1 MKIKQRLFDQ
11 TWRNADTPAYKM
23 FDRFFGLRRFL
34 VPIWIIL
41 LLSSVFLTNYLMA
54 FPFLLVEVFS
64 PKLSNPNQW
73 HKLLQ
78 IRYFFEFPDTSLQW
92 VIFILLLLFLLIYGS
107 WQFYRLRKTFMP
119 LEEQLTAATARW
131 AKNPVEL
138 DAQYQTMATDDLEYY
153 SGPSGVVI
161 GTRKR
166 TKEDIEKKRVIE
178 YVSDESTNTA
188 IIGETRSGKGVFGVE
203 KAIDGFS
210 RTTDKNQKKSMVIH
224 DPSGELYLLWKKL
237 LEQRGYKVW
246 LLNLVDTYISDSI
259 NPLNLVIHYYKQYLF
274 GETEVER
281 NRGLDMAQAELA
293 ALCYSYFSDSNAR
306 EPFWTDGASALFT
319 AGTLALI
326 EEALLIQKEEVVN
339 IYTILNMIAEMN
351 TSRIST
357 FEHPKLVE
365 LEPDKAKRIRL
376 FEKYK
381 DISELD
387 FYFRQ
392 LDLGHPARIA
402 YQDILASAP
411 AKITIGN
418 IVSHMLTKMKA
429 FRRTGNAKLTS
440 LNTINY
446 MELGFGEQPIAIFI
460 VVSDQ
465 DKSNH
470 AIAANFIDQSFKELH
485 KAGLRQPNRKLP
497 REVVYLDEEFGN
509 MVLIPE
515 QATKTTDGLKVGIR
529 HVFVLQNYEQL
540 EKYGEHDAATIIAN
554 CGNIIVVKTK
564 SRKTR
569 ESIIDDLGNRANLS
583 LSRQGKIAGKERSM
597 TDSVERIP
605 MVTKDELSRI
615 PFGRTIVI
623 RTMKT
628 HDLKSNVIE
637 NLYPIYNRD
646 KARML
651 ESWKYLPY
659 EVSTWDEIN
668 QLYLDAAHT
677 KIDLT
682 TNLYLLNTQEITR
695 KEKRRKAIVS
705 GIPFTEEPSVS
716 IKEEEVVKAAEF
728 PSAIKKKEKKI
739 LSMEINESLAA
750 LDHQFNQLI
759 SPQKQGCYARD
770 VLSMNFIR
778 QLSKEVRIFYANEH
792 RIIQEFDVIKE
803 SGTIFDLKNWLSNVG
818 REPLFQKV
826 LQLMNEVKIFKEERG
841 RKK

>member
-1 MKIKQRLFDQ
+1 MKIKQYLFDQ
-11 TWRNADTPAYKM
+11 TWRNADKPAYKM

-34 VPIWIIL
+34 VPIWIAL
-41 LLSSVFLTNYLMA
+41 LLGSMFLTNYLMA
-54 FPFLLVEVFS
+54 LPFLLLEVFS

-73 HKLLQ
+73 HKLWQ
-78 IRYFFEFPDTSLQW
+78 SRYFFEFPNTSLKW
-92 VIFILLLLFLLIYGS
+92 TIFILLLSFILIYGS

-119 LEEQLTAATARW
+119 LEEHLTAATARW
-131 AKNPVEL
+131 AKNPEEL
-138 DAQYQTMATDDLEYY
+138 DEQYHTMATNEVENY
-153 SGPSGVVI
+153 SGPSGVI
-161 GTRKR
+161 IATKRR
-166 TKEDIEKKRVIE
+166 TKEDIEKNRVME
-178 YVSDESTNTA
+178 YISDESTNTA

-210 RTTDKNQKKSMVIH
+210 RTIDRKLKKSMVIH

-237 LEQRGYKVW
+237 LEKRGYKVW

-259 NPLNLVIHYYKQYLF
+259 NPLNLVIHYYKKYLF
-274 GETEVER
+274 GETEIER
-281 NRGLDMAQAELA
+281 NRGLDMVQAELA
-293 ALCYSYFSDSNAR
+293 ALCYSYFSDPNAR

-357 FEHPKLVE
+357 FDHPRLVE
-365 LEPDKAKRIRL
+365 LESDKAKRIRL

-446 MELGFGEQPIAIFI
+446 MELGFGKQPVAIFI

-569 ESIIDDLGNRANLS
+569 EIIIDDLGNRANLS
-583 LSRQGKIAGKERSM
+583 LSRQGKIAGKERTM

-605 MVTKDELSRI
+605 MITKDELSRI

-628 HDLKSNVIE
+628 HDLKGNVIE

-646 KARML
+646 KSRML

-659 EVSTWDEIN
+659 EVSTWDEID
-668 QLYLDAAHT
+668 QLYLNAAHT
-677 KIDLT
+677 KINLA
-682 TNLYLLNTQEITR
+682 TNLYLLNTQEISR
-695 KEKRRKAIVS
+695 KEKRRKSIVS
-705 GIPFTEEPSVS
+705 GTPFQDEYTVPIEKKEDIKMEKSPSVS
-716 IKEEEVVKAAEF
+716 
-728 PSAIKKKEKKI
+728 KKKENKI
-739 LSMEINESLAA
+739 LPTETNESLAA
-750 LDHQFNQLI
+750 LEKQFNQLI
-759 SPQKQGCYARD
+759 SPQEQGCYARD
-770 VLSMNFIR
+770 ALSMNFIR
-778 QLSKEVRIFYANEH
+778 QLSKEVRIFYTNEH

-803 SGTIFDLKNWLSNVG
+803 SGTVFDLKNWLSNVG
-818 REPLFQKV
+818 REPLFQKIV
-826 LQLMNEVKIFKEERG
+826 QLMNEIKIFKEEG
-841 RKK
+841 ERKK